1 MDQKLIG
8 TAFLAALAAA
18 LLDANSAAFLR
29 DLVGPWLRSPLLV
42 PLAGALPEL
51 QTGAGILCLV
61 AIPILWLRPAVA
73 GLKAGRRNG

>member
-42 PLAGALPEL
+42 PLAGALLEL

-61 AIPILWLRPAVA
+61 AFPILWLRP
-73 GLKAGRRNG
+73 R

>member
-18 LLDANSAAFLR
+18 LLDADSAAFLR

-42 PLAGALPEL
+42 PLAGALPQL

-61 AIPILWLRPAVA
+61 AIPIMWLRP
-73 GLKAGRRNG
+73 L

>member
-18 LLDANSAAFLR
+18 LLDADSAAFLR

-42 PLAGALPEL
+42 PLAGALPQL

-61 AIPILWLRPAVA
+61 AIPIMWLRP
-73 GLKAGRRNG
+73 R

>member
-18 LLDANSAAFLR
+18 LLDTNSAAFLR
-29 DLVGPWLRSPLLV
+29 DLVGPWLRSSLLV
-42 PLAGALPEL
+42 PVAGVLPEL

-61 AIPILWLRPAVA
+61 AIPILWLRP
-73 GLKAGRRNG
+73 R

>member
-42 PLAGALPEL
+42 PLAGALLEL

-61 AIPILWLRPAVA
+61 AIPILWLRP
-73 GLKAGRRNG
+73 R

>member
-18 LLDANSAAFLR
+18 LLDADSAAFLR

-42 PLAGALPEL
+42 PLAGALPQM

-61 AIPILWLRPAVA
+61 AIPIMWLRP
-73 GLKAGRRNG
+73 R

>member
-29 DLVGPWLRSPLLV
+29 DLAGPLLRSPLLG
-42 PLAGALPEL
+42 PLAGALSEL

-61 AIPILWLRPAVA
+61 AIPILWLRP
-73 GLKAGRRNG
+73 R

>member
-18 LLDANSAAFLR
+18 LLDADSAAFLR

-42 PLAGALPEL
+42 PVAGALPEL
-51 QTGAGILCLV
+51 QTGAGIICLV
-61 AIPILWLRPAVA
+61 AIPILWLRP
-73 GLKAGRRNG
+73 R

>member
-18 LLDANSAAFLR
+18 LLDADSAAFLR
-29 DLVGPWLRSPLLV
+29 DLVGPWLSSPLLV
-42 PLAGALPEL
+42 PLAGALPQL

-61 AIPILWLRPAVA
+61 AIPIMWLRP
-73 GLKAGRRNG
+73 R

>member
-18 LLDANSAAFLR
+18 LLDADSAAFLR
-29 DLVGPWLRSPLLV
+29 DLVGPWLSSPLLV
-42 PLAGALPEL
+42 PLAGALPKL

-61 AIPILWLRPAVA
+61 AIPILWLRP
-73 GLKAGRRNG
+73 R

>member
-8 TAFLAALAAA
+8 MAFLAALAAA
-18 LLDANSAAFLR
+18 LLEADSAAFLR

-42 PLAGALPEL
+42 PVAGVPPEL

-61 AIPILWLRPAVA
+61 AIPILWLRP
-73 GLKAGRRNG
+73 R

>member
-18 LLDANSAAFLR
+18 LLDADSAAFLR
-29 DLVGPWLRSPLLV
+29 DLVGPWLRSPLLA

-61 AIPILWLRPAVA
+61 AIPILWLRP
-73 GLKAGRRNG
+73 R

>member
-18 LLDANSAAFLR
+18 LLDADSAAFLR

-42 PLAGALPEL
+42 P
-51 QTGAGILCLV
+51 V
-61 AIPILWLRPAVA
+61 A
-73 GLKAGRRNG
+73 

>member
-51 QTGAGILCLV
+51 QTGARILCLV
-61 AIPILWLRPAVA
+61 AIPILWLRP
-73 GLKAGRRNG
+73 R

>member
-8 TAFLAALAAA
+8 TAFLSALAAA
-18 LLDANSAAFLR
+18 LLDADSAAFLR

-42 PLAGALPEL
+42 PVAGVLAEL

-61 AIPILWLRPAVA
+61 AIPILWLRP
-73 GLKAGRRNG
+73 R

>member
-61 AIPILWLRPAVA
+61 AIPILWLRP
-73 GLKAGRRNG
+73 R

>member
-18 LLDANSAAFLR
+18 LLDADSAAFLS
-29 DLVGPWLRSPLLV
+29 DLVGPWLSSPLLV
-42 PLAGALPEL
+42 PLAGALPQL

-61 AIPILWLRPAVA
+61 AIPIMWLRP
-73 GLKAGRRNG
+73 R

>member
-61 AIPILWLRPAVA
+61 TIPILWLRP
-73 GLKAGRRNG
+73 R

>member
-18 LLDANSAAFLR
+18 LLDADSAAFLR

-61 AIPILWLRPAVA
+61 AIPIMWLRP
-73 GLKAGRRNG
+73 R

>member
-18 LLDANSAAFLR
+18 LLDADSAAFLR

-42 PLAGALPEL
+42 PLAGALPQL
-51 QTGAGILCLV
+51 QTGAGILFLV
-61 AIPILWLRPAVA
+61 AIPIMWLRP
-73 GLKAGRRNG
+73 L

>member
-18 LLDANSAAFLR
+18 LLDADSAVFLR

-42 PLAGALPEL
+42 PLAGVLPQL
-51 QTGAGILCLV
+51 QTAAGILCLV
-61 AIPILWLRPAVA
+61 AIPILWLKPR
-73 GLKAGRRNG
+73 

>member
-51 QTGAGILCLV
+51 QTGAGFS
-61 AIPILWLRPAVA
+61 AW
-73 GLKAGRRNG
+73 